1 MTQDHLSIKSWSLED
16 RPREKLYHK
25 GREILSNSELIA
37 ILLGSGS
44 RDESA
49 VSLAQRILNSVDNDL
64 NKLGK
69 MEIDE
74 LMKFKGIGD
83 AKAMSL
89 TAALELG
96 RRRRSEQII
105 LRPRI
110 ESSIEAF
117 EYISSKLEDLDH
129 EEFHIIYLN
138 RRSDI
143 IKTECISRG
152 GVSATLVD
160 PKIVFNKA
168 LQILASTMI
177 LIHNHPSG
185 GLKPSQ
191 QDISL
196 TKKLKK
202 GAELLDMK
210 VIDHLIIGDRQYF
223 SFADE
228 GIL

>member
-1 MTQDHLSIKSWSLED
+1 MTQDHLSIKSWSVED

-49 VSLAQRILNSVDNDL
+49 VSLAKRILISVDNDL

-69 MEIDE
+69 LEVEE
-74 LMKFKGIGD
+74 LMKFKGIGE
-83 AKAMSL
+83 AKAITL

-96 RRRRSEQII
+96 RRRRSEQISQK
-105 LRPRI
+105 PKI
-110 ESSIEAF
+110 ESSHEAF
-117 EYISSKLEDLDH
+117 EYISPRLEDLGH

-138 RRSDI
+138 RKSDV
-143 IKTECISRG
+143 IKSECISRG
-152 GVSATLVD
+152 GVAATLVD
-160 PKIVFNKA
+160 AKIVFSKA
-168 LQILASTMI
+168 VQLLASSLI

-191 QDISL
+191 QDLRL
-196 TKKLKK
+196 TEKLKK

-210 VIDHLIIGDRQYF
+210 VIDHLILGDRQYF

-228 GIL
+228 GMM